1 MRKKHLVLAL
11 GAAAY
16 CVSANCAER
25 DKKPNVI
32 IIYSDDQG
40 AADLGCYGS
49 DDIYS
54 PNIDELARTGVRFT
68 QFYAAPVS
76 SASRANLLTGQ
87 FCRRAGLSA
96 NSGYHGFPSEKETLA
111 ERMRKGGYKT
121 ALIGKWHLGEAPD
134 AVPTARGFD
143 YFWGFLGGCID
154 NYSHFYYWGGPNRHD
169 LWENERE
176 IYLPGSFF
184 IDESLHR
191 LKSYVRRNNGDD
203 PFFLY
208 WGINIP
214 HYPLQ
219 PTQKWLDYYSGLSD
233 PRRMYA
239 AFVSTMDEYVGKL
252 MDFLKEEGLYE
263 DTVIIFQSDNGHST
277 EDRTFGGG
285 GSAGIYR
292 GGKFSCFEGGIRV
305 PSIISYPGHF
315 PQGEVRDQMSMS
327 IDWFPTLVELCEVD
341 SKDMDVDGR
350 SLMPVIKS
358 ASAPDP
364 HKILHFDFLD
374 QWAIRDGDWK
384 LIYKAVEILPGN
396 YRKEIEDEYFLSNL
410 KTDPSEKSNLA
421 SKYPGIVEKLKAQR
435 ETFVAKCAGND

>member
-49 DDIYS
+49 EDIYS
-54 PNIDELARTGVRFT
+54 PNIDALAGTGVRFT

-96 NSGYHGFPSEKETLA
+96 NAGYHGFPQEKETLA
-111 ERMRKGGYKT
+111 QRMRKGGYKT
-121 ALIGKWHLGEAPD
+121 AIIGKWHLGEAPD
-134 AVPTARGFD
+134 AIPTARGFD

-169 LWENERE
+169 LWENDQE
-176 IYLPGSFF
+176 IYRPGAFF
-184 IDESLHR
+184 IEESFKE
-191 LKSYVRRNNGDD
+191 LKSYVKSNRDGA

-219 PTQKWLDYYSGLSD
+219 PKEKWLEYYSGLPN

-239 AFVSTMDEYVGKL
+239 AFVSTMDEYIGQLVT
-252 MDFLKEEGLYE
+252 FLKAEGLYE
-263 DTVIIFQSDNGHST
+263 DTVLIFQSDNGHST

-327 IDWFPTLVELCEVD
+327 IDWFPTLVELCGVD

-374 QWAIRDGDWK
+374 QWAVRDGDWK

-421 SKYPGIVEKLKAQR
+421 SKYPGIVEKLKAER
-435 ETFVAKCAGND
+435 ESFVAKCSGND

>member
-96 NSGYHGFPSEKETLA
+96 NAGYHGFPQEKETLA
-111 ERMRKGGYKT
+111 QRMRKGGYKT
-121 ALIGKWHLGEAPD
+121 AIIGKWHLGEAPD
-134 AVPTARGFD
+134 AIPTARGFD

-169 LWENERE
+169 LWENDQE
-176 IYLPGSFF
+176 IYRPGAFF
-184 IDESLHR
+184 IEESFKE
-191 LKSYVRRNNGDD
+191 LKSYVKSNRDGA

-219 PTQKWLDYYSGLSD
+219 PKEKWLEYYSGL
-233 PRRMYA
+233 PNPQRMYA
-239 AFVSTMDEYVGKL
+239 AFVSTMDEYIGQLVT
-252 MDFLKEEGLYE
+252 FLKAEGLYE
-263 DTVIIFQSDNGHST
+263 DTVLIFQSDNGHST

-327 IDWFPTLVELCEVD
+327 IDWFPTLVELCGVD

-350 SLMPVIKS
+350 SLMPVIMS

-364 HKILHFDFLD
+364 HDILHFDFLD
-374 QWAIRDGDWK
+374 QWAVREGDWK

-421 SKYPGIVEKLKAQR
+421 SKYPGIVEKLKAER
-435 ETFVAKCAGND
+435 ESFVAKCSGND